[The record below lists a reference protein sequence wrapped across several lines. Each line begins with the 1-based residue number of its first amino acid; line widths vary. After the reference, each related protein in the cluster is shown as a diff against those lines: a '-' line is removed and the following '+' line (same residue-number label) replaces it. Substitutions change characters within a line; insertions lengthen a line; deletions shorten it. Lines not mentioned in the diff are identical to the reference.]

1 MCGTGGRRRGE
12 GLPCRLAPTEVLAK
26 EGYLQPEQE
35 REEKAALKDA
45 CRLVVELRGEIRGP
59 HRMPDWRHYLGQSR
73 IQLQL
78 PQTWEPKLGLEPIS
92 PVNQDLK
99 F

>member
-12 GLPCRLAPTEVLAK
+12 GLPCRLAPTKVLAK

-35 REEKAALKDA
+35 REEKAALRDA
-45 CRLVVELRGEIRGP
+45 CRLVIELRGEIRRP
-59 HRMPDWRHYLGQSR
+59 HRMPDWRHYLGQGR